1 MSAGEGL
8 HLCVDAHF
16 PLVLRAGQVENSI
29 HSHQQGS
36 RVFSLPRDLLQALLL
51 ALGRCQLASL
61 VAIVVGLHSGLPSQ
75 SVRLSFPAM
84 PG

>member
-8 HLCVDAHF
+8 HLCIDAHF
-16 PLVLRAGQVENSI
+16 PLVLRAGQVEDSI

-36 RVFSLPRDLLQALLL
+36 RVLSLPRDLLQALLL
-51 ALGRCQLASL
+51 ALCRRQLARL
-61 VAIVVGLHSGLPSQ
+61 VAIIVGLRIGLPSQ
-75 SVRLSFPAM
+75 SVSQDWSAM